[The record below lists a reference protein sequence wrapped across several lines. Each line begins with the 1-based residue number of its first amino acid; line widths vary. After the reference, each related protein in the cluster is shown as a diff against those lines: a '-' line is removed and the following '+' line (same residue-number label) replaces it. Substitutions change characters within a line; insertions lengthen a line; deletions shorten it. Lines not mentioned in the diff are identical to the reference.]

1 MKKMVFETLKTEN
14 RKGDSEFAKTKDY
27 EQYNLNNDMGDGDTF
42 TGQPHLSPVFENDY
56 GKSANISIS
65 NHETEE
71 RLNGRVKVQTNED
84 TVEFWDGSLGYDI
97 IKSIKELNGETIH
110 PDDNKFTISFRELQ
124 EFINKI
130 SVATVKVINHTAE
143 IRNEVMNW
151 NTLIFTKIGE

>member
-1 MKKMVFETLKTEN
+1 MVFETLKTEN
-14 RKGDSEFAKTKDY
+14 QKGDPEFAKTKDY

-42 TGQPHLSPVFENDY
+42 TGQPKLSPVFTNEDY
-56 GKSANISIS
+56 GNSANLSIS

-71 RLNGRVKVQTNED
+71 RLNGRVKVKSEDD
-84 TVEFWDGSLGYDI
+84 TVIFWDGSLGYDL

-110 PDDNKFTISFRELQ
+110 PDDNKFTISFKELQ

-130 SVATVKVINHTAE
+130 QVATVKVINHTAE

-151 NTLIFTKIGE
+151 NTLQFIKIGE